1 MGITSVKLDGD
12 NVMQFIKDYNREFER
27 GKLSRA
33 TKKLMNKGITQEIPS
48 PSKMKQSLDS
58 AIKLKWEKQNEEFM
72 GDYLTSS
79 SFTVKGEKFNML
91 ITQDNEAGA
100 TSMGPG
106 IRGIKKGGEVTFNN
120 ITDGIPRR
128 SLLGRLPNS
137 IKVFGIVVNATKD
150 AIKKEGYDAITFTA
164 DRDGRTSTYTA
175 IASKVARDMG
185 WKVDV
190 DKTYTDN
197 MYKYTVYSPKRRG
210 IKQSKVSKP
219 DLYERTNKLY
229 NEYKDDKHTA
239 GFLIGM
245 EWQNQ
250 IEKLAR
256 KYKNLPGYATNI
268 EDVVAYVMTANQ
280 GIPGLVN
287 SYKPGKKTKD
297 GENEVS
303 LEGYINKYL
312 PNYIN
317 TALGKHGIGEAKDEG
332 GFAVNIDDV
341 KDATSS
347 DTAEDSLNLGKEKLM
362 RLRKILEDLNLKMR
376 LV

>member
-1 MGITSVKLDGD
+1 MTTTGQHEFLHKVLSRVLKANPGLAVKMGGAVRTLITELGKKGQIRGKRNPLTKQLVLNERMAAYADRPKAERAEELITVLSEALTNGDVKITEENRSTFGGIKELVRRAFLDMGITSVKLDGD

-58 AIKLKWEKQNEEFM
+58 AVKLKWEKQNEEFM

-175 IASKVARDMG
+175 IATRVARRYG
-185 WKVDV
+185 VE
-190 DKTYTDN
+190 
-197 MYKYTVYSPKRRG
+197 SRCG
-210 IKQSKVSKP
+210 
-219 DLYERTNKLY
+219 
-229 NEYKDDKHTA
+229 
-239 GFLIGM
+239 
-245 EWQNQ
+245 
-250 IEKLAR
+250 
-256 KYKNLPGYATNI
+256 
-268 EDVVAYVMTANQ
+268 
-280 GIPGLVN
+280 
-287 SYKPGKKTKD
+287 
-297 GENEVS
+297 
-303 LEGYINKYL
+303 
-312 PNYIN
+312 
-317 TALGKHGIGEAKDEG
+317 
-332 GFAVNIDDV
+332 
-341 KDATSS
+341 
-347 DTAEDSLNLGKEKLM
+347 
-362 RLRKILEDLNLKMR
+362 
-376 LV
+376 